1 MRRLRRLTLRLAQAV
16 LLAAILLFVLGPVF
30 WMLSASFTRPVD
42 LSSWPPHLLPP
53 VATWAN
59 YREAVTSQDFGLY
72 LRNSA
77 VVSLAATFWTLLL
90 GALAAYPLGRMR
102 LPGRQLILLAVLGL
116 SMFPSLAVLLPLFSL
131 LQRLGWLN
139 SYPALILPYT
149 AFNLPITIWILAT
162 FFRGIPRELEEAAQ
176 VDGAGLAT
184 VLGRV
189 ILPLAGPGL
198 GTAGILVFIADW
210 TEFLFALTFN
220 SESAMRTLP
229 VGIALFGGQYLLPW
243 GTIFAGAAIAI
254 LPPVLLV
261 VLFQRWVVAGL
272 TAGALKG

>member
-1 MRRLRRLTLRLAQAV
+1 
-16 LLAAILLFVLGPVF
+16 
-30 WMLSASFTRPVD
+30 MLSASFTRPVD